1 MDKFDYFFEGQS
13 YMYIQKVKETRTELP
28 SYRKPL
34 KNKT

>member
-13 YMYIQKVKETRTELP
+13 YMYIQKAKEEKPELP
-28 SYRKPL
+28 SYRKKL